1 MPATGPTLDGSRV
14 IVSGGTSGIGAACAR
29 LLVERGAN
37 VWILGSREA
46 TVSRALSEIP
56 GLSGGSACDVSDAEA
71 VAQAVTAASD
81 AMGGLDGAF
90 VNAGIDGVGASV
102 LEIPAEAFRR
112 VLDVNVL
119 GTFNVARSA
128 ALAMRGHAG
137 EAALATRGH
146 AGAIVLNASVN
157 GLRAERLF
165 ADYNASKAAV
175 VSLAQTMAL
184 ELAPEGIVVTSI
196 CPGYIPTPMTEQY
209 IADPETAA
217 ELLADI
223 PARRFG
229 TAEEVAELV
238 CFLLSSAAGYMAGA
252 VVSIDGGRSV

>member
-1 MPATGPTLDGSRV
+1 MPTAPPTLDGARV
-14 IVSGGTSGIGAACAR
+14 MVSGGTSGIGAATAG
-29 LLVERGAN
+29 LLAERGAK
-37 VWILGSREA
+37 VWILGSREE
-46 TVSRALSEIP
+46 TVSHALSEIP
-56 GLSGGSACDVSDAEA
+56 GLAGGIACDVTDGQA
-71 VAQAVTAASD
+71 VAKAVGTAART
-81 AMGGLDGAF
+81 MGGLDGAF
-90 VNAGIDGVGASV
+90 ANAGIDGVGTSV
-102 LEIPAEAFRR
+102 LEIQAEAFKR
-112 VLDVNVL
+112 VLDVNVI
-119 GTFNVARSA
+119 GTFNFAKEA
-128 ALAMRGHAG
+128 ALAMRG
-137 EAALATRGH
+137 R

-196 CPGYIPTPMTEQY
+196 CPGYIPTRMTEQY
-209 IADPETAA
+209 IADEDTAT

-229 TAEEVAELV
+229 TTTEVAELV
-238 CFLLSSAAGYMAGA
+238 CFLLSSSASYMAGA

>member
-1 MPATGPTLDGSRV
+1 MPRPGPTVDGLRV
-14 IVSGGTSGIGAACAR
+14 IVSGGTSGIGAAAAR
-29 LLVERGAN
+29 LLVERGAA
-37 VWILGSREA
+37 VWILGSRDE
-46 TVSRALSEIP
+46 TVKRALSEVP
-56 GLSGGSACDVSDAEA
+56 GLSGGSACDVSDADA
-71 VAQAVTAASD
+71 VSGAVSAAAA

-90 VNAGIDGVGASV
+90 ANAGIDGVGESV

-112 VLDVNVL
+112 VLDVNVI
-119 GTFNVARSA
+119 GTFNVAREA
-128 ALAMRGHAG
+128 ALAMRGHS
-137 EAALATRGH
+137 
-146 AGAIVLNASVN
+146 GAIVLNASVN

-175 VSLAQTMAL
+175 ISLGQTMAL

-209 IADPETAA
+209 IADEETAA

-229 TAEEVAELV
+229 DPEEVAELV